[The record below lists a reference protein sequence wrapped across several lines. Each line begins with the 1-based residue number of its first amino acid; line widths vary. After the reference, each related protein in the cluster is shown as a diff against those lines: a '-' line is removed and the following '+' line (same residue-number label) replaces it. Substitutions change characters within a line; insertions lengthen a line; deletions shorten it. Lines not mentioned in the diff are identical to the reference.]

1 MRTAYRSRGPLV
13 PCGVRVA
20 IVSDCHSNTEGL
32 AACLDHAAFGGP
44 LDAVWCAGDVVGY
57 GPEPSAVIAA
67 LRAHPLVLVAG
78 NHDLA
83 ACGRMDVDAFNP
95 AAASAA
101 LWSRKQLSADERNF
115 LAGLPLTVAS
125 GAFTIVHG
133 SLMQPEWEYL
143 LTAEQALSQF
153 SLQRTPYSII
163 GHSHLPFWMEER
175 PGRAPHIKRADD
187 GDTVALGGTRLILN
201 PGSTGQPRDG
211 DPRASYMLYDDAA
224 ATVTWRRVGYDI
236 VATQRKM
243 RDLDLHPWLIE
254 RLALGQ

>member
-1 MRTAYRSRGPLV
+1 
-13 PCGVRVA
+13 VRVA

-32 AACLDHAAFGGP
+32 AACLDDAASGGP
-44 LDAVWCAGDVVGY
+44 LDAVWCAGDAVGY

-67 LRAHPLVLVAG
+67 LRAQPLALVAG

-83 ACGRMDVDAFNP
+83 ACGRMEVDAFNP

-101 LWSRKQLSADERNF
+101 LWSREQLSAAERDF
-115 LAGLPLTVAS
+115 LADLPLTLTT

-143 LTAEQALSQF
+143 LTAEQALAQF
-153 SLQRTPYSII
+153 SLQRTPYSIV

-175 PGRAPHIKRADD
+175 PGRAPEIRRAGD
-187 GDTVALGGTRLILN
+187 GDVLALGGTRLILN

-224 ATVTWRRVGYDI
+224 ATVTWRRVAYDI
-236 VATQRKM
+236 AATQRKM
-243 RDLDLHPWLIE
+243 RAFDLDPWLIE
-254 RLALGQ
+254 RLSEGR